1 MHSCPR
7 RSRGVGAFHGRAGDE
22 GLGVG
27 IVVLQVPHNS
37 ALELGD
43 ALEGAAPDAVSG
55 DLGEK
60 ALDHVKPGG
69 RGRRE
74 VQMEARMRCDPA
86 LHGCGLLSGIVIN
99 DKMEIE
105 TRWGLL
111 FDQLEKMQE
120 LAMSMARQASPDNA
134 AVQHVQRREQGGG
147 AVALVVVGHGAG
159 ASLLDR

>member
-1 MHSCPR
+1 MK
-7 RSRGVGAFHGRAGDE
+7 
-22 GLGVG
+22 GLG
-27 IVVLQVPHNS
+27 S
-37 ALELGD
+37 ALWFSRYPILALLSSAT

-74 VQMEARMRCDPA
+74 VQMEAGMRCDPA
-86 LHGCGLLSGIVIN
+86 LHGCGLVSGIVIN

-111 FDQLEKMQE
+111 FDQPEKMQE
-120 LAMSMARQASPDNA
+120 LAMSMARQATPITCS
-134 AVQHVQRREQGGG
+134 
-147 AVALVVVGHGAG
+147 
-159 ASLLDR
+159 S